1 MIRKPKLQ
9 EILKGVV
16 QAEIKEHWTETQI
29 HIKNTLKGN
38 YIKKIYKAK
47 EKNTLGGK
55 VNRSGPRG
63 RQVCEEWLNVVA
75 ENSVSEGKQ

>member
-38 YIKKIYKAK
+38 YIKNIRD
-47 EKNTLGGK
+47 NI
-55 VNRSGPRG
+55 
-63 RQVCEEWLNVVA
+63 NVVLPITPF
-75 ENSVSEGKQ
+75 VS

>member
-1 MIRKPKLQ
+1 M
-9 EILKGVV
+9 
-16 QAEIKEHWTETQI
+16 TM
-29 HIKNTLKGN
+29 KNQSNLYERASQGMNKGN